1 MGCKWAMTTGQKQ
14 QVACTRCSQIR
25 FGCFLWDLPREEYPI
40 NSGRYHPQPEIQW
53 IIIYTLAPI
62 SLRSSICGQAGVYTV
77 TRIAVANSFQC
88 ISGYTRVKIYLRAL
102 SNGGRHP
109 MAQYPTIEH
118 SWTDLR
124 EFSDRMSVTGS
135 RLAILAVSER
145 GSVLAIWDW
154 KSAELLFVCQSVL
167 RFCNG

>member
-1 MGCKWAMTTGQKQ
+1 
-14 QVACTRCSQIR
+14 
-25 FGCFLWDLPREEYPI
+25 
-40 NSGRYHPQPEIQW
+40 
-53 IIIYTLAPI
+53 
-62 SLRSSICGQAGVYTV
+62 
-77 TRIAVANSFQC
+77 
-88 ISGYTRVKIYLRAL
+88 
-102 SNGGRHP
+102 